1 MREPDA
7 STFDDLM
14 APAPRARAESVVD
27 ADVRPAKPAAKPKN
41 EREGRANAKRWYILG
56 ALALGAFA
64 VAAYLVMP
72 SRPTAEAKRGDPR
85 VEQIMAAATAAPSPA
100 PAPAPAPATAEA
112 VGPAPADAPAAPAI
126 AEAAVPAS
134 ATPASAPSAPLV
146 VMAVLADG
154 VVVAPKGDEAAAT
167 VLRVGDTFSAGAK

>member
-14 APAPRARAESVVD
+14 APAPRVRAESVVD
-27 ADVRPAKPAAKPKN
+27 ADARPAKPAAKPKN

-56 ALALGAFA
+56 ALALGAC
-64 VAAYLVMP
+64 VGAAYLFMP

-85 VEQIMAAATAAPSPA
+85 VEQIMASATAAPSPA

-134 ATPASAPSAPLV
+134 APSAPLV

-154 VVVAPKGDEAAAT
+154 VVVAPKGDESAAT